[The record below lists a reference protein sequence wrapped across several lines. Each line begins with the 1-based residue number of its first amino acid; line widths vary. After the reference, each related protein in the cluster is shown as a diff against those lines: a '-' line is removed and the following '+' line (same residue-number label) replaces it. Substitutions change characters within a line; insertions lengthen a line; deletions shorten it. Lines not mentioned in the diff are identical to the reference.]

1 MVLVVICGVMVWLSL
16 CFRVILGNSFRLLI
30 ANHQI
35 LIDLLRI
42 LIIVKHLASSS
53 SNQDTIDKELFS

>member
-42 LIIVKHLASSS
+42 LIIVQHLASSG